1 MGKQQDPT
9 TPKSPFTRRRLVG
22 KSARGS
28 PLVEARKGQPAS
40 PPKSHDK
47 TATAA
52 RNAGAQSSKEKTITG
67 HKVTTTASGSAA
79 AAAAPV
85 DATEFGLL
93 VELWSSNSD
102 GCVAEAARARA
113 VAVADAGGAAA
124 SPETIRAVAGL
135 LRGAGKRDA
144 LRVLAALA
152 GHAANRGALVDAGAI
167 EIFVEALDRSDT
179 NAARERAA
187 WALGALTDG
196 SSRKRVGQAAIP
208 ALVTPLLRS
217 ESSDQLQFQCAA
229 ALWRLGFDCDE
240 NRERIALAG
249 ASKPLIAL
257 RRTGSGQCQAAAKG
271 ALCNLTPHVRSRRIL
286 ADALGLDNAKPTKFD
301 VDSAIVTP
309 RPLFA

>member
-1 MGKQQDPT
+1 M
-9 TPKSPFTRRRLVG
+9 
-22 KSARGS
+22 
-28 PLVEARKGQPAS
+28 
-40 PPKSHDK
+40 
-47 TATAA
+47 AA
-52 RNAGAQSSKEKTITG
+52 ERFEK
-67 HKVTTTASGSAA
+67 AA
-79 AAAAPV
+79 ATDPAAGTP
-85 DATEFGLL
+85 
-93 VELWSSNSD
+93 
-102 GCVAEAARARA
+102 
-113 VAVADAGGAAA
+113 
-124 SPETIRAVAGL
+124 
-135 LRGAGKRDA
+135 

-167 EIFVEALDRSDT
+167 EIFVEALDKSETD
-179 NAARERAA
+179 AARERAA